1 MHTENRVTKAD
12 KLKIKK
18 PKGYLCF
25 ACGTANPIGLN
36 LEFYASHNKVY
47 TEITLSHYHVG
58 WSDIAHGGIIS
69 TILDEVMSW
78 TILYFKR
85 CFFVT
90 RRLEIKYIKP
100 VKTGVPLIASGSILT
115 NSEDDKILNVAG
127 ELRDNQNSL
136 LAKAKGEFIII
147 RREDIQPGFKES
159 EKEIFSLIDELEKT
173 EQTGI
178 SE

>member
-1 MHTENRVTKAD
+1 MHTENRVTKAN

-18 PKGYLCF
+18 PKGYFCF

-36 LEFYASHNKVY
+36 LEFYASNNRVI
-47 TEITLSHYHVG
+47 TEITLNRYHVG

-100 VKTGVPLIASGSILT
+100 VKTGVPLIACGTVLKCGEDEKILT
-115 NSEDDKILNVAG
+115 VTG
-127 ELRDNQNSL
+127 ELRDKQNSL

-147 RREDIQPGFKES
+147 RREDIQAGFKES
-159 EKEIFSLIDELEKT
+159 EKEIFSLIDELEKA
-173 EQTGI
+173 EKIDI
-178 SE
+178 SK